1 MIFVS
6 NILLIILQTYSKKI
20 DTTGIEIIIVLI
32 IIIIWFLMTGGKK
45 VNKPNYNKKTFIKP
59 NDNIVDVSKLEVYK
73 PFNNNPVV
81 NKPVI
86 EYKTKKSISEVYPI
100 EIQTKILNREFMDS
114 LIETC
119 YTNPYIDL
127 KKYHKEHSFSE
138 YWTGKLD
145 DLDSLK
151 LSRDIFGNDFI
162 PEFWFIKYNKILYI
176 FNGEIIIPCSGIMKR
191 EDDCLIS
198 IFYIPN
204 ELKIKLTNRLYF
216 DVIFYDKITSKIT
229 LEDVLVDFINK
240 LNYYMSGNLDEYSIV
255 GYNMRFLFKSGF
267 NFKQKINILDNLN
280 SLEFFTRLYFTKVNY
295 IPFNIEKILNSF
307 YKLDSKDNKDV
318 IKITKTSQSIL
329 SQNEILDILIDRF
342 NSEEKVFKF
351 FNYDKIEEYLST
363 SLLKKNHED
372 NSSILSLNLFS
383 HNYINKIHHSK
394 RDYNHER
401 IINDKF
407 INFKMNY
414 YKTITPKLREIENEV
429 RVSKG
434 FNIVG
439 SYTNESILFTK
450 IKQTYKDYNVIS
462 QGSPNWLGRQRI
474 DIYFPDLNIGIEYQG
489 DQHFL
494 PIPFF
499 GGEDGLKQ
507 RLILDSRKEKLCLEN
522 NCKLFCVDK
531 NYSFEDLKSIIDI
544 EIEKRLN
551 N

>member
-1 MIFVS
+1 MIY
-6 NILLIILQTYSKKI
+6 IILQTYSKKI

-59 NDNIVDVSKLEVYK
+59 NDNIIDVSKLEVYK

-86 EYKTKKSISEVYPI
+86 EYKTKKTILEVYPI
-100 EIQTKILNREFMDS
+100 EIQNKIIDKEFMDS

-162 PEFWFIKYNKILYI
+162 PEFWFVKYNKILYI

-216 DVIFYDKITSKIT
+216 DVLFYDKICIKIT
-229 LEDVLVDFINK
+229 SNEFLVDFLDK
-240 LNYYMSGNLDEYSIV
+240 LNFYMSGHSDEFNLI
-255 GYNMRFLFKSGF
+255 GYNSRFVFET
-267 NFKQKINILDNLN
+267 NFDFRQKITILDNLN
-280 SLEFFTRLYFTKVNY
+280 SLEFFTRLFFTKIDY
-295 IPFNIEKILNSF
+295 IPLNIEKLLNSF
-307 YKLDSKDNKDV
+307 YNYDTKDNKDI
-318 IKITKTSQSIL
+318 IKITKTSLSIL
-329 SQNEILDILIDRF
+329 SQDEILKTLIDRF
-342 NSEEKVFKF
+342 NSKGEVLKF
-351 FNYDKIEEYLST
+351 FNYEIIEEYLFT
-363 SLLKKNHED
+363 NKLKNNHEN
-372 NSSILSLNLFS
+372 NSSILSTSLFS
-383 HNYINKIHHSK
+383 HNYINKLHYSK
-394 RDYNHER
+394 RNYNEER
-401 IINDKF
+401 IITEQFRK
-407 INFKMNY
+407 FKMSFY
-414 YKTITPKLREIENEV
+414 RSITPKLREIESEI
-429 RVSKG
+429 RVKKG
-434 FNIVG
+434 YNIVG
-439 SYTNESILFTK
+439 SFTNESILFTK
-450 IKQTYKDYNVIS
+450 IKETYKDYNVIS
-462 QGSPNWLGRQRI
+462 QGSPKWLGRQRI
-474 DIYFPDLNIGIEYQG
+474 DIYFTDLNIGIEYQG

-494 PIPFF
+494 PIPYF
-499 GGEDGLKQ
+499 GGEEGLKQ
-507 RLILDSRKEKLCLEN
+507 RIILDSRKEKLCLEN

-531 NYSFEDLKSIIDI
+531 NYSFEDLKYKIDV
-544 EIEKRLN
+544 EIEFRLN